1 MIVGRGIGWLLI
13 LLAAAVLAHDVWVWQ
28 GGEPLAGPP
37 RAGAAEA
44 GFHLTRVGE
53 VWFFLDPDSLQLAQ
67 PAIERHLWPVLWDPV
82 MIGILL
88 MPASLLLAILGVLFL
103 LLFRR
108 RRRRLLAR

>member
-13 LLAAAVLAHDVWVWQ
+13 LLAAAVLAYDVWVWQ
-28 GGEPLAGPP
+28 GGEPLAG
-37 RAGAAEA
+37 RRLGMDGEA
-44 GFHLTRVGE
+44 LFHLTRVGE
-53 VWFFLDPDSLQLAQ
+53 VWFYLHPDSLQIAQ
-67 PAIERHLWPVLWDPV
+67 PAIERHLWPALWDPV
-82 MIGILL
+82 LLTILL